1 MNKKLD
7 LHICEFNLALFLRA
21 IILLSPVM
29 LLFYQENGLS
39 VKELFFF
46 QGIFYLTSIL
56 AEFPVGYISDII
68 SRKKV
73 LLISLAIYGG
83 INLMWLVGH
92 GYFIILLG
100 EILFGLSKVM
110 MDNAMSGYLYD
121 YLSSKNKK
129 DYMVKFYGYLN
140 FFLALGTAV
149 AALIGTF
156 LYTKFGSKT
165 VLIAEIFIILTSYI
179 LMSFVP
185 NFKPHTEKFQQFKK
199 QIVEF
204 ARTTISISKNKNLK
218 YHILYSG
225 LLTALSI
232 LFALSF
238 QPLMQN
244 ALVPV
249 AMFGLVA
256 FCNHGTRALA
266 GIFAGKWLRNFD
278 IQKLVVPLFALYIL
292 GFGII
297 FKTFTC
303 KSTVA
308 TISLLVL
315 ICIIIGIQ
323 LIFTILHVSRLHKF
337 VTINERGNLLAVNN
351 FISRT
356 FAAITLITSRLF
368 LDKMGLIQFFEVT
381 LAVFVIFGLYIV
393 FKITKTGEKA

>member
-129 DYMVKFYGYLN
+129 EY
-140 FFLALGTAV
+140 
-149 AALIGTF
+149 
-156 LYTKFGSKT
+156 
-165 VLIAEIFIILTSYI
+165 
-179 LMSFVP
+179 
-185 NFKPHTEKFQQFKK
+185 
-199 QIVEF
+199 
-204 ARTTISISKNKNLK
+204 
-218 YHILYSG
+218 
-225 LLTALSI
+225 
-232 LFALSF
+232 
-238 QPLMQN
+238 
-244 ALVPV
+244 
-249 AMFGLVA
+249 
-256 FCNHGTRALA
+256 
-266 GIFAGKWLRNFD
+266 
-278 IQKLVVPLFALYIL
+278 
-292 GFGII
+292 
-297 FKTFTC
+297 
-303 KSTVA
+303 
-308 TISLLVL
+308 
-315 ICIIIGIQ
+315 
-323 LIFTILHVSRLHKF
+323 
-337 VTINERGNLLAVNN
+337 
-351 FISRT
+351 
-356 FAAITLITSRLF
+356 
-368 LDKMGLIQFFEVT
+368 
-381 LAVFVIFGLYIV
+381 
-393 FKITKTGEKA
+393 